1 MRRLRGLRA
10 VAALAAV
17 LSGFGAASAAAAE
30 RLHPSLEVAE
40 APLADWVA
48 RQDHAPA
55 GSLKDFRITAET
67 AATFR
72 DMLRAMMAGRWPDA
86 VQSGGRIGYGLASI
100 EEGGTWFVVAGDAS
114 GRGREPAIV
123 VNTRPTLDLIVG
135 VPHAAHER
143 GTPEQA
149 ALLVAKAGARA
160 AILSG
165 AHRCASR
172 SFVACDGRTRV
183 CGARQPYRT
192 SDVAHNPRSLFH
204 LAHEVMAKAWPGAV
218 VVSLHGMR
226 TDKSGVRTSVI
237 LSDGTRTPDPRRK
250 SYATRLRYKLAEV
263 FRTPGAVVSCE
274 VTADRR
280 YKPRRLC
287 GTTNVQGRHVN
298 GDRDVC
304 KGGVA
309 RGTGRFI
316 HMEQDR
322 SVRRPF
328 ERAWVSAGRNTAI
341 DGFLAAVAEVMPKV
355 E

>member
-1 MRRLRGLRA
+1 MGRLWA
-10 VAALAAV
+10 VAAIIAA
-17 LSGFGAASAAAAE
+17 LSGFGAAGAAAAE
-30 RLHPSLEVAE
+30 GLHPSLKVADG
-40 APLADWVA
+40 PLTAWMA

-55 GSLKDFRITAET
+55 GSLQDFRVTPET

-72 DMLRAMMAGRWPDA
+72 DMLGAMIAGSWPDA
-86 VQSGGRIGYGLASI
+86 VRSGGRIGYGLASI
-100 EEGGTWFVVAGDAS
+100 AEGGTWFVVARDAS
-114 GRGREPAIV
+114 GRAREPAIV
-123 VNTRPTLDLIVG
+123 VNTRPKLDLIVG
-135 VPHAAHER
+135 VPHAAYER

-172 SFVACDGRTRV
+172 SFVACDGRTRA
-183 CGARQPYRT
+183 CGARQPYRS

-204 LAHEVMAKAWPGAV
+204 LAHEVMVAAWPGAV

-226 TDKSGVRTSVI
+226 TDKTGVRTSVI

-250 SYATRLRYKLAEV
+250 SYATRLRYKLAGV
-263 FRTPGAVVSCE
+263 FRAPGAVVSCE
-274 VTADRR
+274 VRADRR

-322 SVRRPF
+322 GVRRPF
-328 ERAWVSAGRNTAI
+328 ERAGATARGNAAV

-355 E
+355 K